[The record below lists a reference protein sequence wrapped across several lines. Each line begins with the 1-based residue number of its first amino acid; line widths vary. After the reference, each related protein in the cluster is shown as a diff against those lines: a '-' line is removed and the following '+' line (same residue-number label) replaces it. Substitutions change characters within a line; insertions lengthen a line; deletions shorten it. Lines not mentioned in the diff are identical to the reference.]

1 MIKTIEIDG
10 KRIEFKAT
18 ASTPR
23 VYRQAFGR
31 DIYLDLTSLY
41 DAISKDEPMS
51 VEALETYE
59 NISFVMAM
67 QAEGKE
73 IKRENVE
80 KDMENWLD
88 QFSTFSIYQV
98 VPQIMELWRLNTE
111 QSSELKTNPPY
122 RATDDNSLVYA
133 SVSASRIKA

>member
-1 MIKTIEIDG
+1 MEKTIIIDG
-10 KRIEFKAT
+10 RELKFKAT

-41 DAISKDEPMS
+41 DAISKNEPMS

-67 QAEGKE
+67 QGEGKE
-73 IKRENVE
+73 IRRENVE

-111 QSSELKTNPPY
+111 QSSELKNQPALPS
-122 RATDDNSLVYA
+122 DQ
-133 SVSASRIKA
+133 

>member
-41 DAISKDEPMS
+41 DAISKDEPLS

-73 IKRENVE
+73 IRRENIE

-111 QSSELKTNPPY
+111 QSSELKNQPALPS
-122 RATDDNSLVYA
+122 DQ
-133 SVSASRIKA
+133 

>member
-41 DAISKDEPMS
+41 DAIGKDEPLS

-59 NISFVMAM
+59 NISFIMAM

-73 IKRENVE
+73 IRRENIE

-88 QFSTFSIYQV
+88 QFSTFSIYRV

-111 QSSELKTNPPY
+111 QGSELKNQPALPS
-122 RATDDNSLVYA
+122 DQ
-133 SVSASRIKA
+133 

>member
-41 DAISKDEPMS
+41 EAISKDEPMS
-51 VEALETYE
+51 IEALETYE

-67 QAEGKE
+67 QGEGKE

-80 KDMENWLD
+80 KEMENWLD

-111 QSSELKTNPPY
+111 QSSELKNQPALPS
-122 RATDDNSLVYA
+122 DQ
-133 SVSASRIKA
+133 

>member
-41 DAISKDEPMS
+41 EAISKDEPMS
-51 VEALETYE
+51 IEALETYE

-67 QAEGKE
+67 QGEGKE

-80 KDMENWLD
+80 KEMEKWLD

-111 QSSELKTNPPY
+111 QSSELKNQPALPS
-122 RATDDNSLVYA
+122 DQ
-133 SVSASRIKA
+133 

>member
-10 KRIEFKAT
+10 KAVEFKAT

-31 DIYLDLTSLY
+31 DIYLDLTTLY
-41 DAISKDEPMS
+41 EAISKDEPLS
-51 VEALETYE
+51 IEALETYE

-73 IKRENVE
+73 LRRESIE

-111 QSSELKTNPPY
+111 QSSELKNQPALPS
-122 RATDDNSLVYA
+122 DQ
-133 SVSASRIKA
+133 

>member
-41 DAISKDEPMS
+41 EAISKDEPMS

-67 QAEGKE
+67 QGEGKE
-73 IKRENVE
+73 IRRESIE

-111 QSSELKTNPPY
+111 QSSELKNQPALPS
-122 RATDDNSLVYA
+122 DQ
-133 SVSASRIKA
+133 

>member
-1 MIKTIEIDG
+1 
-10 KRIEFKAT
+10 
-18 ASTPR
+18 
-23 VYRQAFGR
+23 
-31 DIYLDLTSLY
+31 
-41 DAISKDEPMS
+41 MS

-67 QAEGKE
+67 QGEGKE
-73 IKRENVE
+73 IRRENVE

-111 QSSELKTNPPY
+111 QSSELKNQPALPS
-122 RATDDNSLVYA
+122 DQ
-133 SVSASRIKA
+133 